1 MTRAWQVERATED
14 PLAKL
19 KLIAGSINEAM
30 REARKI
36 KELAVQEEVLVQ
48 LDKISSALELAK
60 KEIASIMHS

>member
-1 MTRAWQVERATED
+1 MKERRKTLL
-14 PLAKL
+14 PKL

-60 KEIASIMHS
+60 KEIASIMDS

>member
-1 MTRAWQVERATED
+1 MGKLKERRRTL
-14 PLAKL
+14 PPKL
-19 KLIAGSINEAM
+19 KLIARSINEAM

>member
-1 MTRAWQVERATED
+1 MKERRKTLL
-14 PLAKL
+14 PKL
-19 KLIAGSINEAM
+19 KLIAWSINEAM

-60 KEIASIMHS
+60 KEIASIMDS

>member
-1 MTRAWQVERATED
+1 LKERRKTL
-14 PLAKL
+14 PPKL
-19 KLIAGSINEAM
+19 KLIAREHQRSNA
-30 REARKI
+30 EARKI

>member
-1 MTRAWQVERATED
+1 MKERRKTL
-14 PLAKL
+14 PPKL